1 MASGC
6 KHSNRNLVLVGS
18 AHSALIPASLM
29 IGHYFSASA
38 FTNAPSASGVCCS
51 GGKISWPR
59 SASRDR
65 TAGSASAAAHLSPLL
80 RRSGAASSKA
90 APLPASGC
98 HQCGDWSQ
106 YFPPEIG
113 LEAWLR
119 EQPVVRMRRSI
130 SSSPLPP
137 SCCRALVD
145 LACSDFDFST
155 FRFHVPI
162 SGLLCADATCGN
174 DAIPNPKSISISM
187 VRRFTMFLPGTC
199 HRVPHRRE

>member
-1 MASGC
+1 
-6 KHSNRNLVLVGS
+6 
-18 AHSALIPASLM
+18 M
-29 IGHYFSASA
+29 IGHHLPASA
-38 FTNAPSASGVCCS
+38 FTSAASASGVCCS
-51 GGKISWPR
+51 GGKISIP
-59 SASRDR
+59 SSPSRDR

-137 SCCRALVD
+137 SPACRRALVD
-145 LACSDFDFST
+145 LSCSDFDFST
-155 FRFHVPI
+155 FSFHVPI

-174 DAIPNPKSISISM
+174 DAIPKPSISISISM
-187 VRRFTMFLPGTC
+187 VRRFMMLLL
-199 HRVPHRRE
+199 